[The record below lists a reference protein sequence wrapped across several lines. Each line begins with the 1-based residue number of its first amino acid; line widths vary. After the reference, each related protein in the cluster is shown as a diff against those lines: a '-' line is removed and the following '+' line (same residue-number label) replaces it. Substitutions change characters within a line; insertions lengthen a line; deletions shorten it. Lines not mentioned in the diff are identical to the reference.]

1 MKLLVS
7 DLHTERERERLA
19 ACSCNNLILDVV
31 GR

>member
-7 DLHTERERERLA
+7 DLHRERERLA